1 MAAACRVA
9 VVVVMLLG
17 AAVSAGLA
25 SAQDARVGATACG
38 LHQRITQRAS
48 GGVWVYSRPNAF
60 DTSGQKLCISGSTR
74 HPGFTVLNNLRYTGA
89 WQAYPFTGAGCAY
102 DLCSR
107 NTNLPM
113 QVRGLPAAT
122 NTSFAWTGSAPGS
135 WNASYDIWFD
145 HHDQI
150 SAQNDGA
157 ELMIWLRPNPGYK
170 GGVRVHISKQWYWF
184 VHWRTCNS
192 ARQVGFA
199 PPRVSPAD
207 HSGIC
212 WNYVQFR
219 FLSPVHGVQRL
230 WLMPFIRFL
239 ENQGLVRPSW
249 WLTSV
254 HAGYELVSGGKGLTT
269 TWFNVD
275 IGGHT
280 HTQQWS
286 TRQASQAAAQA
297 SGFVD
302 VLYKAADTTLGHQW
316 ENPRLGWRG
325 PVSMGS
331 QVVNGEPSVTT
342 SLPNTI
348 DAFWQGA
355 DGGLWHQYTTGSGWS
370 SQQAMNVGTLGGPPK
385 AVAQPNGAVDVF
397 WRGTDNQLWYAS
409 YVPGSGWSSA
419 RSLGGDLA
427 SDPAPAVSSPGT
439 FDVFWEG
446 ADGNLW
452 HVYQTPGH
460 SWSAPVN
467 LNVGTLGSGP
477 AATGQLSGAI
487 DVFWRGSGDGNLW
500 HTYYTSHRGWH
511 SANDLGGDL
520 PASTAPVA
528 PVTSVPG
535 TVDVFWAGTDGNL
548 WHAYTTAGHPWHA
561 PSSLGMGPL
570 GSTPFAT
577 AQPDGTEDVFWRGVS
592 DDHLWHAYYSSG
604 HGWNGPQDLGGDL
617 YPLP

>member
-427 SDPAPAVSSPGT
+427 SDPAP
-439 FDVFWEG
+439 
-446 ADGNLW
+446 
-452 HVYQTPGH
+452 
-460 SWSAPVN
+460 
-467 LNVGTLGSGP
+467 VGLVP
-477 AATGQLSGAI
+477 RYFRC
-487 DVFWRGSGDGNLW
+487 V
-500 HTYYTSHRGWH
+500 
-511 SANDLGGDL
+511 LGGRRRQ
-520 PASTAPVA
+520 PVA
-528 PVTSVPG
+528 R
-535 TVDVFWAGTDGNL
+535 L
-548 WHAYTTAGHPWHA
+548 
-561 PSSLGMGPL
+561 
-570 GSTPFAT
+570 
-577 AQPDGTEDVFWRGVS
+577 PDSR
-592 DDHLWHAYYSSG
+592 A
-604 HGWNGPQDLGGDL
+604 
-617 YPLP
+617 